1 MNEKMFMESL
11 IIQGVRR
18 SVICVMAVFIALL
31 LFSPLNAEG
40 KAKWQKIS
48 VKEAFGL
55 YKLRQAHL
63 VNTMSHLECM
73 DHRIPGSLCLACEEI
88 EKSPQI
94 LPPDKTSNIIFYCE
108 SDNCYKSCLA
118 AYVAVRNGYANV
130 FVLEGGLPAWKQA
143 GHEVESV
150 QRIPRVAV
158 KSIKIDTLR
167 SWLAERKTMSIID
180 IRTENNFKEGHI
192 EGAVNL
198 PLYKLHERYQELPYN
213 RMLVLVDSR
222 GFRSFLAQSYLKRK
236 GFDVVR
242 LFGGMEAWK
251 VYESRL
257 KKERAR

>member
-1 MNEKMFMESL
+1 MNKKAFMESF
-11 IIQGVRR
+11 ITQGFRR
-18 SVICVMAVFIALL
+18 GVIFVMAASMAIL
-31 LFSPLNAEG
+31 LFSPVGAEVKTKG
-40 KAKWQKIS
+40 QMIS

-55 YKLRQAHL
+55 YKLRQAVF
-63 VNTMSHLECM
+63 VNTMSQLECM

-88 EKSPQI
+88 EQKPKI
-94 LPPDKTSNIIFYCE
+94 LPPGKTGNIIFYCE
-108 SDNCYKSCLA
+108 SDSCYKSCLA
-118 AYVAVRNGYANV
+118 ADVAVKNGYANV

-158 KSIKIDTLR
+158 KSIKVDTLR
-167 SWLAERKTMSIID
+167 SWLAERKAMAIID

-198 PLYKLHERYQELPYN
+198 PLYRLHERYQELPYN
-213 RMLVLVDSR
+213 RTLVLVDSR

-236 GFDVVR
+236 GFDVFR

-251 VYESRL
+251 AYELRR
-257 KKERAR
+257 KKEKTR